1 LVAVSAGEVDRE
13 APAGDGSRAVLSV
26 SREILSDMDDTD
38 GPGLADPRLRVVSA
52 VLYVAGLALM
62 ITGSVGAF
70 LWAPVLWCVVVGLV
84 VIAAAFAVTSG
95 RL

>member
-1 LVAVSAGEVDRE
+1 MVPGR
-13 APAGDGSRAVLSV
+13 LSV
-26 SREILSDMDDTD
+26 PQERLFGMDDTD
-38 GPGLADPRLRVVSA
+38 RPGLADPRVRVVSA

-70 LWAPVLWCVVVGLV
+70 LWTPVLWCAIAGLV
-84 VIAAAFAVTSG
+84 VIAAALAVTDG

>member
-1 LVAVSAGEVDRE
+1 
-13 APAGDGSRAVLSV
+13 
-26 SREILSDMDDTD
+26 
-38 GPGLADPRLRVVSA
+38 
-52 VLYVAGLALM
+52 M

>member
-1 LVAVSAGEVDRE
+1 
-13 APAGDGSRAVLSV
+13 
-26 SREILSDMDDTD
+26 MDDTD
-38 GPGLADPRLRVVSA
+38 RPVVADPRLRVVSA

-70 LWAPVLWCVVVGLV
+70 LWTPVLWCAIAGLV
-84 VIAAAFAVTSG
+84 VIAAALAVTGG

>member
-1 LVAVSAGEVDRE
+1 MVPGR
-13 APAGDGSRAVLSV
+13 LSV
-26 SREILSDMDDTD
+26 PLERLLGMNDTD
-38 GPGLADPRLRVVSA
+38 TPGLPDPRVRVVSA

-70 LWAPVLWCVVVGLV
+70 LWTPVLWCAIAGLV
-84 VIAAAFAVTSG
+84 VIAAAFAVTGG